1 MKKLRVKSTHNPAL
15 FQSGPKSYRV
25 VAGTITEVNGEKW
38 NHPYIAITG
47 NITLSDIEWVRPEP
61 PKMVKPETKQIRGS
75 TGKTYTLI
83 RQPNGKW
90 TCDCPGFQYRRFCKH
105 TGAK

>member
-1 MKKLRVKSTHNPAL
+1 MKLYIKSTHNPAL
-15 FQSGPKSYRV
+15 LRSGPNSYRI
-25 VAGTITEVNGEKW
+25 VAGTITEVNGKKW
-38 NHPYIAITG
+38 DHPFVAVKG
-47 NITLSDIEWVRPEP
+47 NISLNDIEWVRPTLPAPMKVE
-61 PKMVKPETKQIRGS
+61 KKQVKGS
-75 TGKTYTLI
+75 TGKTYTII